1 MKKVWGL
8 LSNVDTDVIAEIN
21 AFPGLP
27 PEYMKKAFASV
38 IENFIK
44 EQGEMYRG
52 PMAVEWEINM
62 NFERTEENGSIIL
75 AIDGMIDANTASETD
90 MMIQSCIK
98 QTDDLTLDLKGV
110 EYISS
115 AGLRVILNAEN
126 AMEEKGSSLNSR
138 SSMVCLQERAEK
150 ENISTRSS
158 P

>member
-1 MKKVWGL
+1 
-8 LSNVDTDVIAEIN
+8 
-21 AFPGLP
+21 
-27 PEYMKKAFASV
+27 
-38 IENFIK
+38 
-44 EQGEMYRG
+44 
-52 PMAVEWEINM
+52 M

-126 AMEEKGSSLNSR
+126 AMEEKGSLTLIN
-138 SSMVCLQERAEK
+138 VNDELK
-150 ENISTRSS
+150 EIFDYTGFLSILTIK
-158 P
+158 